1 MSKLLTN
8 SFIDPDLLLHGYAN
22 GMFPMSKNAKS
33 NEVYWAE
40 PKLRGIIPLNGFHVS
55 RSLQRVLNKADYVIT
70 FDTKFEEVLSSC
82 ADRDE
87 TWINPIIYK
96 SYQNLFEM
104 GYAHSI
110 EVNRNNI
117 LIGGVYGVVLGSAFF
132 GESMFS
138 KEKNGSKIALKH
150 LVEHLNNRGFTL
162 FDTQFQN
169 PHLKTLGCMEIYQKD
184 YIELL
189 KCALIHKVSF

>member
-8 SFIDPDLLLHGYAN
+8 SFINPDLLLHGYAN
-22 GMFPMSKNAKS
+22 GMFPMSENAKS
-33 NEVYWAE
+33 NEVYWVE

-55 RSLQRVLNKADYVIT
+55 RSLQRVLNKADFNIT
-70 FDTKFEEVLSSC
+70 LDTKFEEVLSSC

>member
-1 MSKLLTN
+1 MKLGLIQLYINLIKTY
-8 SFIDPDLLLHGYAN
+8 L
-22 GMFPMSKNAKS
+22 K
-33 NEVYWAE
+33 WAM
-40 PKLRGIIPLNGFHVS
+40 HT
-55 RSLQRVLNKADYVIT
+55 VLK
-70 FDTKFEEVLSSC
+70 
-82 ADRDE
+82 
-87 TWINPIIYK
+87 
-96 SYQNLFEM
+96 
-104 GYAHSI
+104 
-110 EVNRNNI
+110 NI